1 MKLLEVNNS
10 RLLLHRNGSD
20 VVNIQILTNIG
31 SAVEEPALFGAAH
44 FLEHMFFK
52 GTEKRDAKQI
62 NRDANRIGG
71 KLNAWTWFDQTVYH
85 ITALKERLDDAFEIL
100 CDLYQHATFPA
111 GELEKEREVIISEM
125 HRYDDDPSSYLADR
139 AWPQFCANGIAHP
152 VIGTEETVRAL
163 TRDQLV
169 DFRERYYGG
178 ANVLVSVVGNVE
190 EAAVIGAMERYFAY
204 RPAADS
210 MAVAQTAYRGG
221 ELALTRPEIQ
231 EARYSVL
238 YSALPLH
245 HPDATRQNVMTYCL
259 GGDSAAL
266 LFERIRE
273 ELGLCYGIYAGCA
286 RFNGFSVLEIA
297 TGCAPENLDRIHTET
312 VQIIDRLC
320 SERIDEDRLE
330 MVKAALLSS
339 LRMAAETS
347 SGYNRIVALPILKGE
362 TENPYD
368 RLNREIP
375 EVAVDDVR
383 TMAEQTF
390 SAAALKATLVAV

>member
-10 RLLLHRNGSD
+10 RLLFHRNASD

-31 SAVEEPALFGAAH
+31 SAVEEGELLGAAH

-111 GELEKEREVIISEM
+111 DELEKEREVIVSEM
-125 HRYDDDPSSYLADR
+125 RRYDDDPSSYLADR
-139 AWPQFCANGIAHP
+139 AWSHFCTSGIAHP

-178 ANVLVSVVGNVE
+178 DNVLVSVVGNVE
-190 EAAVIGAMERYFAY
+190 ESAVVAAM
-204 RPAADS
+204 AAHFDHRAARDS
-210 MAVAQTAYRGG
+210 MAVPTTDYRGG
-221 ELALTRPEIQ
+221 DLALTKQEIQ
-231 EARYSVL
+231 EARYSLL
-238 YSALPLH
+238 YPALPLH
-245 HPDATRQNVMTYCL
+245 HPDATRQNTMSYVL

-273 ELGLCYGIYAGCA
+273 ELGLCYGIYAGAA
-286 RFNGFSVLEIA
+286 RFDGFTVLEIA
-297 TGCAPENLDRIHTET
+297 TGCAPENLERIHTET
-312 VQIIDRLC
+312 REIIERLC
-320 SERIDEDRLE
+320 AERIDQERLE
-330 MVKAALLSS
+330 MVKAAMLSS

-347 SGYNRIVALPILKGE
+347 GGYNRIVALPILKGE
-362 TENPYD
+362 KENPYE
-368 RLNREIP
+368 RLNREIA
-375 EVAVDDVR
+375 EVTIDDVR
-383 TMAEQTF
+383 TQAEQTF
-390 SAAALKATLVAV
+390 SAEPLKAILTAQ

>member
-10 RLLLHRNGSD
+10 RLLFHRNASD

-31 SAVEEPALFGAAH
+31 SAVEEGELHGAAH

-85 ITALKERLDDAFEIL
+85 ITALRERLDDAFEIL

-111 GELEKEREVIISEM
+111 EELEKEREVIVSEM
-125 HRYDDDPSSYLADR
+125 RRYDDDPSSYLADR
-139 AWPQFCANGIAHP
+139 AWPHFCASGIAHP

-178 ANVLVSVVGNVE
+178 DNVLVSVVGNVE
-190 EAAVIGAMERYFAY
+190 AEAVVAAMETHFAH
-204 RPAADS
+204 RPARDA
-210 MAVAQTAYRGG
+210 MAVPATDYRGG
-221 ELALTRPEIQ
+221 DLPLRKPEIQ
-231 EARYSVL
+231 EARYSLL
-238 YSALPLH
+238 YPALPLH
-245 HPDATRQNVMTYCL
+245 HPDSTRQNVMAYCL

-273 ELGLCYGIYAGCA
+273 ELGLCYGIYAGAA
-286 RFNGFSVLEIA
+286 RFDGFSVLEIA
-297 TGCAPENLDRIHTET
+297 TGCSPENLERIHRES
-312 VQIIDRLC
+312 VEIIDRLC
-320 SERIDEDRLE
+320 SERIDEDRLG

-347 SGYNRIVALPILKGE
+347 GGYNRIVALPILKGE
-362 TENPYD
+362 EENPYD

-375 EVAVDDVR
+375 EVTVDDVR

-390 SAAALKATLVAV
+390 RAEPLKATLMP

>member
-1 MKLLEVNNS
+1 MKLLEVNNT
-10 RLLLHRNGSD
+10 RLLFHRNASD

-31 SAVEEPALFGAAH
+31 SAVEEAPLFGAAH

-111 GELEKEREVIISEM
+111 EEMEKEREVIVSEM
-125 HRYDDDPSSYLADR
+125 RRYDDDPSSYLADR
-139 AWPQFCANGIAHP
+139 AWPHFCASGIAHP
-152 VIGTEETVRAL
+152 VIGTEETVRSL

-169 DFRERYYGG
+169 AFRERYYGG

-190 EAAVIGAMERYFAY
+190 ESAVVDAMAGHFDH
-204 RPAADS
+204 RPARDS
-210 MAVAQTAYRGG
+210 MTVPATDYRGG
-221 ELALTRPEIQ
+221 DLALRKPEIQ
-231 EARYSVL
+231 EARYSLL
-238 YSALPLH
+238 YPALPLH
-245 HPDATRQNVMTYCL
+245 HPDSTLQNVMAYCL

-273 ELGLCYGIYAGCA
+273 ELGLCYGIYAGAA
-286 RFNGFSVLEIA
+286 RFDGFSVLEIA
-297 TGCAPENLDRIHTET
+297 TGCSPENLERIHSES
-312 VQIIDRLC
+312 VEIIDRLC
-320 SERIDEDRLE
+320 RERIDEDRLE
-330 MVKAALLSS
+330 MVKAAMLSS

-347 SGYNRIVALPILKGE
+347 GGYNRIVALPILKGE
-362 TENPYD
+362 KENPYD

-375 EVAVDDVR
+375 EVTVDDVR

-390 SAAALKATLVAV
+390 SAAPLKATLTP